1 MIHSSTLHQGLP
13 RKWNRALGDFHS
25 LAGTVH
31 DQPRRAQRCE
41 GQACRGDACN
51 GWKGRKHGK
60 ECDYILF
67 YYIILYI
74 ILYYILYYI
83 ILYYIILYYILY

>member
-1 MIHSSTLHQGLP
+1 MIHSSTQLIKVYPENGTGRLVSFIP
-13 RKWNRALGDFHS
+13 S

-60 ECDYILF
+60 ECDYI
-67 YYIILYI
+67 
-74 ILYYILYYI
+74 ILYYIDMI
-83 ILYYIILYYILY
+83 ITNIQ